1 MDARLINRTRG
12 SASKRNCLIMEVTL
26 VSAID
31 VRNAEF
37 SRGSKVVGFAGQQ
50 QVQPLAG
57 GFEFFNRGRLVD
69 LNGRKGVVMQAEDV
83 VATNKLGGSDGV
95 LDAHGEVVS
104 EAQGSESEPG

>member
-1 MDARLINRTRG
+1 MDARLINKTKG
-12 SASKRNCLIMEVTL
+12 SFSNRECLILEVTS

-31 VRNAEF
+31 VRRAEC
-37 SRGSKVVGFAGQQ
+37 SRGSKVVGFARQQ

-57 GFEFFNRGRLVD
+57 SFEFFNRGQLVD

-83 VATNKLGGSDGV
+83 VATDKLGGSDGV

-104 EAQGSESEPG
+104 EAQRSESEPG